1 MIPTRR
7 EPIVDGRPVRDT
19 ALARLRGRIQGLLV
33 SSGERQE
40 ADLERL
46 LRSGPG
52 VTRANTV
59 AVASPKGGVGKTTI
73 AFLMGGMLASH
84 RLLSVVAVDANPE
97 FGTLADLASDH
108 RGERSLADLLFE
120 LDDVATAAQLR
131 RYVSQLPSGLHLLAA
146 PHAAVTPGEYGRL
159 LAFLSI
165 FYEVVIL
172 DLGTGITDPLAQ
184 FAVDRAD
191 QTVVITTPEWVTA
204 AGVLGA
210 LRYLQ
215 LEQGTLVLNQ
225 APVGRHT
232 GNREVIEANFRRHAV
247 ETSATIPYDDR
258 LRVMLD
264 TGTYSLSD
272 LKLSTRV
279 PVKELGAAIA
289 FNFV

>member
-1 MIPTRR
+1 MIPTPR

-73 AFLMGGMLASH
+73 AFLVGSMLASH

-172 DLGTGITDPLAQ
+172 DLGTGLTAPVASLALE
-184 FAVDRAD
+184 RAD
-191 QTVVITTPEWVTA
+191 QVVLVTTPDLMASQLSLSALGHLERERTTLLVNKAPSGMPTPRTLYRSV
-204 AGVLGA
+204 VLPHDEQ
-210 LRYLQ
+210 LQ
-215 LEQGTLVLNQ
+215 L
-225 APVGRHT
+225 
-232 GNREVIEANFRRHAV
+232 
-247 ETSATIPYDDR
+247 
-258 LRVMLD
+258 MLD
-264 TGTYSLSD
+264 TGTYSLGA
-272 LKLSTRV
+272 LPRNVRV
-279 PVKELGAAIA
+279 PVKRLALAVSEQL
-289 FNFV
+289 V

>member
-73 AFLMGGMLASH
+73 AFLVGSMLASH

-172 DLGTGITDPLAQ
+172 DLGTGLTAPVASLALE
-184 FAVDRAD
+184 RAD
-191 QTVVITTPEWVTA
+191 QLVLVTTPDLMASQLSLSALDHLERERTTLLVNKAPSGMPTPRTLYRSV
-204 AGVLGA
+204 VLPHDEQ
-210 LRYLQ
+210 LQ
-215 LEQGTLVLNQ
+215 L
-225 APVGRHT
+225 
-232 GNREVIEANFRRHAV
+232 
-247 ETSATIPYDDR
+247 
-258 LRVMLD
+258 MLD
-264 TGTYSLSD
+264 TGTYSLGA
-272 LKLSTRV
+272 LPRNVRV
-279 PVKELGAAIA
+279 PVKRLALAVSEQL
-289 FNFV
+289 V

>member
-172 DLGTGITDPLAQ
+172 DLGTGLTAPVASLALE
-184 FAVDRAD
+184 RAD
-191 QTVVITTPEWVTA
+191 QLVLVTTPDLMASQLSLSALGHLERERTTLLVNKAPSGMPTPRTLHRSV
-204 AGVLGA
+204 VLPHDEQ
-210 LRYLQ
+210 LQ
-215 LEQGTLVLNQ
+215 L
-225 APVGRHT
+225 
-232 GNREVIEANFRRHAV
+232 
-247 ETSATIPYDDR
+247 
-258 LRVMLD
+258 MLD
-264 TGTYSLSD
+264 TGTYSLGA
-272 LKLSTRV
+272 LPRNVRV
-279 PVKELGAAIA
+279 PVKRLALAVSEQL
-289 FNFV
+289 V